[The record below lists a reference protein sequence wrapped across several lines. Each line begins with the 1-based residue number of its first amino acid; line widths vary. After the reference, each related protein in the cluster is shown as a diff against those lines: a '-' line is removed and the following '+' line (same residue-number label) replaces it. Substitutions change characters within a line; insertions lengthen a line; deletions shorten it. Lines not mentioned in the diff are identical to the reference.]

1 MVFCV
6 FYLGIFIWLNLKLF
20 FFKLN
25 RLNYLR
31 KKFCLFL
38 ELFINFIYFRL
49 FGVIDD
55 KKVWFEIDIVFLM
68 YVNIEL
74 V

>member
-1 MVFCV
+1 MVKFKV
-6 FYLGIFIWLNLKLF
+6 F
-20 FFKLN
+20 N

-68 YVNIEL
+68 YVNTEL